1 MTYSSSSYDST
12 PWKSNQ
18 IRLPHKDLSWFLMI
32 ALYGIM
38 YSIISLLID
47 FQIVVNSKFFLH
59 YKLCVVK
66 LLYNYSHIVSNMFL
80 QNRYLEISSISLSQC
95 FPSVMVHYFIGL
107 IKKAGVSLLP
117 RDSDLLGVRGVTG
130 VYMLASPQVILTIAL
145 PSFKKLLHTCLC

>member
-1 MTYSSSSYDST
+1 
-12 PWKSNQ
+12 
-18 IRLPHKDLSWFLMI
+18 MI

-59 YKLCVVK
+59 HKLCVVK
-66 LLYNYSHIVSNMFL
+66 FLYNYSHILSKMFL

-95 FPSVMVHYFIGL
+95 FPSVMVHYVIGL

-117 RDSDLLGVRGVTG
+117 RDSDLLGVSGGVTG
-130 VYMLASPQVILTIAL
+130 VFMLASPQVILTIAL